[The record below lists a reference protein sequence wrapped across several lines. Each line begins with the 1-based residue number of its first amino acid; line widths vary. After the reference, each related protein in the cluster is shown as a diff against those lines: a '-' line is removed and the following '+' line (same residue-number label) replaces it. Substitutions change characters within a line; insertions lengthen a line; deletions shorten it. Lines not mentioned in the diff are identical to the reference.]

1 MSAVESSEAN
11 MFPARGPRLA
21 FYGAFCFLA
30 VVAGVGCT
38 SASHVGLPGS
48 DAGTSQVPPADGR
61 CGLTPQLVVPA
72 SAFPVPTDA
81 GPVTSGVGAIIAT
94 GSDLYYTI
102 WVLPVVS
109 PGFGAAYFDA
119 SLLRVPMSGG
129 QPTLIASGALFLDW
143 VLTPTSLIV
152 GENTSSGSDV
162 ILSVPLAGGPP
173 TTVLTCNYCLV
184 SGFATDGTYVY
195 LGDTNGVEAVS
206 LAPTSGSPA
215 VITLT
220 SDIPGT
226 IAVLGQ
232 QLILAL
238 PEGGVES
245 VPLPPLA
252 NSAVTQRGTAGA
264 GQNDMQPCGSNVCW
278 RSEAPNEIW
287 QMNPAS
293 GAPTTLATLPFA
305 EAWGLTFDGSNFYL
319 AVTDSNSSTVKLAR
333 ISADGSDPVV
343 LVTMKNG
350 GAHAVDDECVYWA
363 SSEGIYSLAKTARG
377 PFNQ

>member
-1 MSAVESSEAN
+1 MDGGGATGAGGMSASGG
-11 MFPARGPRLA
+11 M
-21 FYGAFCFLA
+21 
-30 VVAGVGCT
+30 T
-38 SASHVGLPGS
+38 S
-48 DAGTSQVPPADGR
+48 DAGTSQVPPTDGR
-61 CGLTPQLVVPA
+61 CGLTPHLVVAA

-81 GPVTSGVGAIIAT
+81 GSVTSGVGAIIAT

-109 PGFGAAYFDA
+109 PGLADVYFDA
-119 SLLRVPMSGG
+119 SLLRVPKSGG

-143 VLTPTSLIV
+143 ALTPTSLIV

-173 TTVLTCNYCLV
+173 TTVLTCNDGLA

-195 LGDTNGVEAVS
+195 FGDSSGVEAVP

-220 SDIPGT
+220 SDMPGT
-226 IAVLGQ
+226 LAVLGQ

-238 PEGGVES
+238 PQGGVES

-252 NSAVTQRGTAGA
+252 NSTVTQRGTAGM
-264 GQNDMQPCGSNVCW
+264 GQDDMQPCGSNVCW
-278 RSEAPNEIW
+278 LSEVPNEIW

-305 EAWGLTFDGSNFYL
+305 EAWGLTFDGRNFYL
-319 AVTDSNSSTVKLAR
+319 AGTDSNSSTVNLGR

-343 LVTMKNG
+343 LVTMKSG
-350 GAHAVDDECVYWA
+350 GDHAVDDECMYWA
-363 SSEGIYSLAKTARG
+363 NSEGIYSLAKTVPG